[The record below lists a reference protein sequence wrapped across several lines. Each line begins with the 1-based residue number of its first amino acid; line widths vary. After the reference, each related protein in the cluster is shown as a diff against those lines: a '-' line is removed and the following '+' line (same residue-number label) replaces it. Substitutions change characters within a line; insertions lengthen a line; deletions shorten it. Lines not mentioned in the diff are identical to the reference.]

1 MSTMK
6 TATVTPT
13 DGYTRTGGLG
23 RRNDI
28 NHLAMFRSPLF
39 AEYNDVAVM
48 NAGTAALIAE
58 ADRPTKFVCNVQ

>member
-28 NHLAMFRSPLF
+28 NHIAMF
-39 AEYNDVAVM
+39 YI
-48 NAGTAALIAE
+48 G
-58 ADRPTKFVCNVQ
+58 KGK